1 MEELSP
7 ASSTS
12 HMLFSSSLLLTI
24 EQLQLQHPHPS
35 LQHCEPLSYLSLLS
49 PHLSPGLA
57 EEEQSKVPTEQHLK
71 ICFFSGL

>member
-24 EQLQLQHPHPS
+24 AQLQLQHPHPS
-35 LQHCEPLSYLSLLS
+35 LLL
-49 PHLSPGLA
+49 PHFSPGLA